1 MPHKEEHKYIPK
13 NLSKEFRTRHG
24 CECKEEYEY
33 RKDIS
38 DKKYTAKNECVLG
51 RYQSAWCRTK
61 DSCGRPLGQ
70 KREREQRKNIKN
82 NSSDTWDY
90 CVKDRGAKLLENN
103 ITFGKGY
110 LRQQFIGII
119 FFIIVF
125 VITIPTLLYKLN
137 LHTILEVY
145 MPNFDLLATAL
156 SFQDGALGN
165 PYFQELYGEDN
176 ENFLGWGS
184 TLFINYLSLLGLTY
198 LVARRV
204 YITKSLRK
212 GWAIGFVMLL
222 LTYLIPNIFITFF
235 QNKVSDLLQSI
246 FLSEKNINKNLGNP
260 EKKNWTFHISNIIIL
275 LVGLGIATLF
285 ILAEVTLLKQQK
297 YWLDPFVKRI
307 FLIDDLLD
315 KI

>member
-1 MPHKEEHKYIPK
+1 MPHTEEHKYIPK

-33 RKDIS
+33 KKDAS

-51 RYQSAWCRTK
+51 GYQSAWCSTK
-61 DSCGRPLGQ
+61 DSCGMPTGQ
-70 KREREQRKNIKN
+70 KRDRETRKNSDKN
-82 NSSDTWDY
+82 NSDTWDY
-90 CVKDRGAKLLENN
+90 CVKDRGIELLENN
-103 ITFGKGY
+103 ITFGKDY
-110 LRQQFIGII
+110 LRQQIMGII
-119 FFIIVF
+119 CFIIVF

-137 LHTILEVY
+137 FQEILEVY
-145 MPNFDLLATAL
+145 MPNFDLLATAV
-156 SFQDGALGN
+156 SFQDGTLGN
-165 PYFQELYGEDN
+165 PYLQELYGKDS

-222 LTYLIPNIFITFF
+222 LTYLVPNIFITFF
-235 QNKVSDLLQSI
+235 QNKASDFIQNT
-246 FLSEKNINKNLGNP
+246 FLSNKNINESLGNP
-260 EKKNWTFHISNIIIL
+260 EQKNWTIGISNLIIL
-275 LVGLGIATLF
+275 LVGLGIAALF
-285 ILAEVTLLKQQK
+285 ILTEVTLLKYQK
-297 YWLDPFVKRI
+297 YWLEPFVKRI
-307 FLIDDLLD
+307 FLIDNFID

>member
-13 NLSKEFRTRHG
+13 NLSKDFRTRHG

-61 DSCGRPLGQ
+61 DSCGRPTGH
-70 KREREQRKNIKN
+70 KREREQRKKN
-82 NSSDTWDY
+82 KNDSDTWDY
-90 CVKDRGAKLLENN
+90 CVKASGEKLLGND

-110 LRQQFIGII
+110 LRQQILGIV

-125 VITIPTLLYKLN
+125 IITIPTFLYKF
-137 LHTILEVY
+137 HFHEILEVY
-145 MPNFDLLATAL
+145 MPNFDLLATAV
-156 SFQDGALGN
+156 SFQDGATGF
-165 PYFQELYGEDN
+165 PYFQELYGRE
-176 ENFLGWGS
+176 ENLIGWLS

-204 YITKSLRK
+204 HITKSLRK
-212 GWAIGFVMLL
+212 GWGIGFVMLL
-222 LTYLIPNIFITFF
+222 LTYLVPNVFITFF
-235 QNKVSDLLQSI
+235 QNKVSDFLQNK
-246 FLSEKNINKNLGNP
+246 FLPEEKMDENLGNP
-260 EKKNWTFHISNIIIL
+260 SAMKQRIFDINNVIVL
-275 LVGLGIATLF
+275 LVGLGIAALF
-285 ILAEVTLLKQQK
+285 ILTEVTLLKHQK
-297 YWLDPFVKRI
+297 YWLDPFVKRVL
-307 FLIDDLLD
+307 LIDDFLD